1 MLLLLLLIHTLM
13 LVARVDGNRVVKV
26 ADFGLARFIVEKEY
40 YRPIDRQRALPI
52 KWMALE
58 SMTDEIFTTKSDVVR
73 NNCIQALLCTNLGVV
88 SSVLWPILDQKYKS
102 RGHHL
107 VMGKIVKFRIIK

>member
-1 MLLLLLLIHTLM
+1 
-13 LVARVDGNRVVKV
+13 VDGNKVVKV

-58 SMTDEIFTTKSDVVR
+58 SMTDEIFTTKSDVV
-73 NNCIQALLCTNLGVV
+73 
-88 SSVLWPILDQKYKS
+88 S
-102 RGHHL
+102 
-107 VMGKIVKFRIIK
+107 

>member
-1 MLLLLLLIHTLM
+1 MRRRW
-13 LVARVDGNRVVKV
+13 LVVRVDGNRVVKV
-26 ADFGLARFIVEKEY
+26 ADFGLARFTVEKEY

-73 NNCIQALLCTNLGVV
+73 TDRVFRLCLVRETCIDQMALY
-88 SSVLWPILDQKYKS
+88 LWSWPTYMPLEKSIFTKS
-102 RGHHL
+102 R
-107 VMGKIVKFRIIK
+107 VMEVVKPM

>member
-1 MLLLLLLIHTLM
+1 MVHNALM
-13 LVARVDGNRVVKV
+13 LVNRVDGNRVVKV

-73 NNCIQALLCTNLGVV
+73 ITAFFCIEHRFTQIK
-88 SSVLWPILDQKYKS
+88 WHIIMPY
-102 RGHHL
+102 HMHL
-107 VMGKIVKFRIIK
+107 MH

>member
-1 MLLLLLLIHTLM
+1 MRVKKIRALAIKKTYREDSKNRCFFD
-13 LVARVDGNRVVKV
+13 RVDGNKVVKV

-58 SMTDEIFTTKSDVVR
+58 SMTDEIFTTKSDVV
-73 NNCIQALLCTNLGVV
+73 
-88 SSVLWPILDQKYKS
+88 S
-102 RGHHL
+102 
-107 VMGKIVKFRIIK
+107 